1 MRICRRNAK
10 IATYSFDLSRVTTYP
25 LNMAQKP
32 TFDDMT
38 SDIGWRPDRAYNDLP
53 RLPPAVELET
63 TPVLKQC
70 ITARAALAELKQA
83 TELLPNPAM
92 LINTLPLLE
101 AQASSEI
108 ENIVTTADK
117 LFQHLQVDA
126 GADPATREALRYRHA
141 LLEGFNTLKARPLTT
156 RTAELVCT
164 EIKGIEMSV
173 RKVPGTALANNATG
187 EVVYTPPEGEAR
199 IRDLLANWE
208 RFLHEEEAID
218 PLVRMAA
225 AHYQFE
231 AIHPFTDGNGR
242 TGRVLNSLFL
252 VEQGLLPLPILY
264 LSRYIIANKVDYY
277 RLLLAVTREDAWEPW
292 LLYMLRAVEDTA
304 TWTTAKIAAIRA
316 LAAHTTD
323 HVRRQL
329 PKIYSRELVD
339 IVFEQPYCRIVNL
352 VEAGIA
358 ERQAA
363 SRYLKALAS
372 VGILREQSFGREKL
386 FVHPKLMALLTR
398 DDNFELYFRA

>member
-1 MRICRRNAK
+1 MLAG
-10 IATYSFDLSRVTTYP
+10 P
-25 LNMAQKP
+25 
-32 TFDDMT
+32 
-38 SDIGWRPDRAYNDLP
+38 GWQPNRPYNDLP
-53 RLPPAVELET
+53 HLPSAVELET

-83 TELLPNPAM
+83 AELLPNPAM

-141 LLEGFNTLKARPLTT
+141 LLEGFNALETRPLTT
-156 RTAELVCT
+156 RTAEMICT
-164 EIKGIEMSV
+164 EIKGVEMRV
-173 RKVPGTALANNATG
+173 RKVPGTALANHATG
-187 EVVYTPPEGEAR
+187 EVVYTPPEGEAH

-264 LSRYIIANKVDYY
+264 LSRYIIANKADYY

-292 LLYMLRAVEDTA
+292 LLYMLCAVEDTA
-304 TWTTAKIAAIRA
+304 TWTTAKIGSIRT
-316 LAAHTTD
+316 LATHTTE

-339 IVFEQPYCRIVNL
+339 IVFEQPYCRIANL

-372 VGILREQSFGREKL
+372 VGVLREQSFGREKL
-386 FVHPKLMALLTR
+386 FVHPKLMALLAR
-398 DDNFELYFRA
+398 DDNSFEPYFRE